1 MLSSHVKINLH
12 FLLNDIEGLDV
23 NNQLSYQ
30 LYKQGYDGS
39 LTVPEGVLTLESI
52 LGDIVAAPQRKRS
65 PNFGNSIS
73 DAKIRKTVKAS
84 TSKAV
89 QDYSKPQNQP
99 IVSTGSMG
107 AATFGRDLSGNY
119 ICPFP
124 ACGKWFPNPRN
135 AQRHFDST
143 HSGIEYNCQVCSASF
158 GRKDSL
164 KRHAMN
170 THKLNEKMAQAMLS

>member
-1 MLSSHVKINLH
+1 
-12 FLLNDIEGLDV
+12 
-23 NNQLSYQ
+23 
-30 LYKQGYDGS
+30 
-39 LTVPEGVLTLESI
+39 
-52 LGDIVAAPQRKRS
+52 
-65 PNFGNSIS
+65 
-73 DAKIRKTVKAS
+73 
-84 TSKAV
+84 
-89 QDYSKPQNQP
+89 
-99 IVSTGSMG
+99 MG

-143 HSGIEYNCQVCSASF
+143 HSGIEYKCQICSASF

-170 THKLNEKMAQAMLS
+170 THKLNEKMAQAMLKLRDFSKTKDAGFEKYATHSRG